1 MKIGIDGLKLPGAR
15 RRGPIGCLDLARD
28 LGLSGLFFS
37 TMLDMSPTLDPGA
50 LGEVRARAD
59 ELGLYLESGLGK
71 VNPFASAEEPRYRDI
86 GNGDI
91 AAGFRRIMEA
101 AAAIDCREL
110 WITMGNFKSNYP
122 RRYAV
127 DRFRTDVAW
136 ADQLAA
142 TEKFLLTLAPVARDL
157 GVHMNMETHDEIT
170 SFEIV
175 RMIETVGADVM
186 GVVFDTV
193 NGLQRG
199 EQVVATTRRVA
210 PYVRQTHIKN
220 AYVANRPGGL
230 DFQPR
235 ALSDGIID
243 FRLILPILADA
254 NPTLNL
260 SLETEPSCEDRPRS
274 AANLRQCVEIYDPEW
289 LAGHPDLTVVEL
301 AAYLQDVRGYEDRI
315 HAGMVLDWVAHEEK
329 LFGYPSYE
337 RQIFDEAAAIEF
349 IRINAAYLRTLC
361 TELKLPLQAA

>member
-1 MKIGIDGLKLPGAR
+1 
-15 RRGPIGCLDLARD
+15 
-28 LGLSGLFFS
+28 
-37 TMLDMSPTLDPGA
+37 
-50 LGEVRARAD
+50 
-59 ELGLYLESGLGK
+59 
-71 VNPFASAEEPRYRDI
+71 
-86 GNGDI
+86 
-91 AAGFRRIMEA
+91 MEA
-101 AAAIDCREL
+101 AAAIGCREL
-110 WITMGNFKSNYP
+110 WITMGNFKANYP
-122 RRYAV
+122 HRYAV

-199 EQVVATTRRVA
+199 EQVVATAKRVA

-220 AYVANRPGGL
+220 AYVANRSGGL

-274 AANLRQCVEIYDPEW
+274 VANLRQCVEIYDPEW

-301 AAYLQDVRGYEDRI
+301 AAYLRDVHAYEDRI
-315 HAGMVLDWVAHEEK
+315 HAGEVLDWVGHEQK

-337 RQIFDEAAAIEF
+337 RQIFDEGTALEF
-349 IRINAAYLRTLC
+349 IRTNAAYLRSLC
-361 TELKLPLQAA
+361 SELKLPLEA